1 MLLVIDDLR
10 EIARCCQEGEPIDE
24 RLTRWLG
31 GALERFLT
39 QDTRSLEEAMGL
51 QAPQGGVPWHL
62 EEALRH
68 RDAALRQLAACFCD
82 GASVSAQAK
91 QIHTW
96 SVRYAAAAWRF
107 ERNREEMPAH
117 YRGTEKALLWQAF
130 KSGARM
136 PICERHLRNILAQ

>member
-62 EEALRH
+62 EEALRK
-68 RDAALRQLAACFCD
+68 RDAKNAGLTGDETIAVA
-82 GASVSAQAK
+82 GASFL
-91 QIHTW
+91 TEGTT
-96 SVRYAAAAWRF
+96 VRPWR
-107 ERNREEMPAH
+107 E
-117 YRGTEKALLWQAF
+117 
-130 KSGARM
+130 
-136 PICERHLRNILAQ
+136 

>member
-1 MLLVIDDLR
+1 MMLVIDDLR
-10 EIARCCQEGEPIDE
+10 EIARCCRKGEPMDE

-31 GALERFLT
+31 GALESFLT
-39 QDTRSLEEAMGL
+39 QDSRSLEEAMGL
-51 QAPQGGVPWHL
+51 RSPQGGVPWHL

-68 RDAALRQLAACFCD
+68 RDAALRQLAARFCD
-82 GASVSAQAK
+82 GATVSAQAK

-96 SVRYAAAAWRF
+96 SLRYAAASWRF
-107 ERNREEMPAH
+107 DRNREEMPAH

-136 PICERHLRNILAQ
+136 PICERHLRNILAH

>member
-10 EIARCCQEGEPIDE
+10 EIARCCQEGEPMDE
-24 RLTRWLG
+24 RLTLWLG
-31 GALERFLT
+31 GAIERFLT
-39 QDTRSLEEAMGL
+39 QDSRSLEEALGI

-68 RDAALRQLAACFCD
+68 RDAALRQLAVNFCD
-82 GASVSAQAK
+82 GMSVSAQAR

-96 SVRYAAAAWRF
+96 SVRYAATAWRF
-107 ERNREEMPAH
+107 DGTREEMPAH
-117 YRGTEKALLWQAF
+117 YQGTYKGPLWQAF

-136 PICERHLRNILAQ
+136 PICERRLRNILG

>member
-10 EIARCCQEGEPIDE
+10 EIARCCQEGEPMDE
-24 RLTRWLG
+24 RLTLWLG
-31 GALERFLT
+31 VALERFLT
-39 QDTRSLEEAMGL
+39 QDTRSLEEALGL

-68 RDAALRQLAACFCD
+68 RDAALRQLAARFCE
-82 GASVSAQAK
+82 GLSVSAQAR

-96 SVRYAAAAWRF
+96 SVRYAATAWRF
-107 ERNREEMPAH
+107 ERARDEMPVH
-117 YRGTEKALLWQAF
+117 YEGTYKAPLWQAF

-136 PICERHLRNILAQ
+136 PICERRLRNILG

>member
-10 EIARCCQEGEPIDE
+10 EIARCCQQGERMDE

-31 GALERFLT
+31 GALERYLT
-39 QDTRSLEEAMGL
+39 QQARTIEEALGL
-51 QAPQGGVPWHL
+51 RAPQGGVPWHL

-68 RDAALRQLAACFCD
+68 RDAALRDLATWFCD
-82 GASVSAQAK
+82 GQSATAQAK
-91 QIHTW
+91 QIHSW

-107 ERNREEMPAH
+107 DRNRPEMPAR
-117 YRGTEKALLWQAF
+117 YRGTEKALLWRAF

-136 PICERHLRNILAQ
+136 PICERQLRSILA